1 MAKKDYQFL
10 TTGLGA
16 AVIGG
21 LDQVLIDQARR
32 GNLGSIGA
40 ADTQVVVGS
49 VAAIAGGVAHVLSKR
64 QNAGTRLGDGALY
77 SGLALLGQSTMHWA
91 DKNYLMKSASTAGSG
106 SSATVTVNTSG
117 SGSASTTGSTT
128 SSSGSSATAA
138 TDSTALSSANE
149 DEG

>member
-16 AVIGG
+16 VVVGG

-40 ADTQVVVGS
+40 ADTQVLVAS
-49 VAAIAGGVAHVLSKR
+49 VAAIAGGAAHVLSKR
-64 QNAGTRLGDGALY
+64 QNTGTRLGDGALY

-91 DKNYLMKSASTAGSG
+91 DANYLMKTSTGTGTAT
-106 SSATVTVNTSG
+106 SSTVPVNTGTDTATS
-117 SGSASTTGSTT
+117 STT
-128 SSSGSSATAA
+128 SSGSSATASNE
-138 TDSTALSSANE
+138 STALSSANE